1 MYWTPLSRPAI
12 PSITGDGRRVDEP
25 MMHDENMLVAERM
38 ETTLRAARVAR
49 AEPTVRAARGPV
61 ASARRATA
69 VFFALLGV
77 SVSTWSALVP
87 STKARLALDDATLG
101 TVLLAF
107 GAGTIVATLFA
118 ARLMGRFGGR
128 RALIA
133 TAPLLCLSLPLLA
146 RAPSAIA
153 LAAVLF
159 AFGAFVGLA
168 GVAANAQAIAVQSM
182 AGRPIMSSFH
192 ALFSLGGLTGA
203 GVSSLL
209 LRAGMAVET
218 CAAVLAAGM
227 LLLVAAAGRGLVPD
241 LAARSGPAAR
251 RRHVLPPMPVLV
263 VGLMTF
269 ALYLSEGAV
278 LDWAAVFFHEVRGSD
293 VATAALGYAAFSVA
307 MAAGR
312 LLGDRVVARVGAV
325 AVIRWGTALAAAG
338 FLTMVLAPGQA
349 LGLLGCALIGVGAS
363 NVVPTLISA
372 SARVSELPTS
382 AAVSTVV
389 AMGTTGLIAGPA
401 LVGFL
406 AQRTGL
412 GVALGTLAA
421 VLLAVG
427 STAGIV
433 AERGRAD

>member
-1 MYWTPLSRPAI
+1 
-12 PSITGDGRRVDEP
+12 

-38 ETTLRAARVAR
+38 EMTLRAARVAR
-49 AEPTVRAARGPV
+49 VQVRTRATADPV

-69 VFFALLGV
+69 AFFALIGV
-77 SVSTWSALVP
+77 SVSTWAALVP
-87 STKARLALDDATLG
+87 STKARLALDDGTLG

-107 GAGTIVATLFA
+107 GAGTIVATVLA
-118 ARLMGRFGGR
+118 VRLMARHGSR
-128 RALIA
+128 RALMVA
-133 TAPLLCLSLPLLA
+133 APLLCLSLPLLA
-146 RAPSAIA
+146 RAPSTIA

-168 GVAANAQAIAVQSM
+168 GVAGNAQAIAVQSM

-192 ALFSLGGLTGA
+192 ALFSLGGLSGA
-203 GVSSLL
+203 GVSSLM
-209 LRAGMAVET
+209 LRAGMPVET
-218 CAAVLAAGM
+218 CAAVVAAGL
-227 LLLVAAAGRGLVPD
+227 LLLVAAVGRGLVPD
-241 LAARSGPAAR
+241 RAATNGPDTRGR
-251 RRHVLPPMPVLV
+251 RALPPIPVLV

-278 LDWAAVFFHEVRGSD
+278 LDWGAVFFHEARGYD

-312 LLGDRVVARVGAV
+312 LLGDRVVARLGAV
-325 AVIRWGTALAAAG
+325 AVIRWGTTLAAAG
-338 FLTMVLAPGQA
+338 FLIMVLAPGQG
-349 LGLLGCALIGVGAS
+349 LGLLGCALIGIGAS

-401 LVGFL
+401 LIGFL
-406 AQRTGL
+406 AQHTGL

-421 VLLAVG
+421 MLLAVG
-427 STAGIV
+427 SAAGIV

>member
-1 MYWTPLSRPAI
+1 
-12 PSITGDGRRVDEP
+12 

-49 AEPTVRAARGPV
+49 VDIRARAAAGPV
-61 ASARRATA
+61 ALARRATA
-69 VFFALLGV
+69 AFFALLGV
-77 SVSTWSALVP
+77 SVSTWAALVP

-107 GAGTIVATLFA
+107 GAGTIVATLLA
-118 ARLMGRFGGR
+118 ARLMGRVGSR
-128 RALIA
+128 RALVA
-133 TAPLLCLSLPLLA
+133 AAPLLCLSLPLLA
-146 RAPSAIA
+146 RAPSTIA
-153 LAAVLF
+153 LAALLF

-203 GVSSLL
+203 GLSSLL
-209 LRAGMAVET
+209 LRAGVAEET
-218 CAAVLAAGM
+218 CAAAIAAAM
-227 LLLVAAAGRGLVPD
+227 LLLVVAVGRGLVPD
-241 LAARSGPAAR
+241 RPAGRGATREAR
-251 RRHVLPPMPVLV
+251 RGLPPIPVLV

-278 LDWAAVFFHEVRGSD
+278 LDWGAVFFHEVRGYD

-307 MAAGR
+307 MAGGR

-325 AVIRWGTALAAAG
+325 AVIRWGTALAAIG
-338 FLTMVLAPGQA
+338 FLTLVLAPSQA
-349 LGLLGCALIGVGAS
+349 LGLLGCALIGIGAS

-372 SARVSELPTS
+372 SARVSSLPTS

-406 AQRTGL
+406 AQHTGL

-421 VLLAVG
+421 MLLAVG
-427 STAGIV
+427 SAAGIV
-433 AERGRAD
+433 AERD